1 MFFLNRPT
9 AILNLLWTKKEFGAF
24 SIRHLTTYDVD
35 EEKVLVA
42 KKIVVGDDGTIT
54 YSHITFNI
62 QHGTVVGANISFI
75 RVLSK
80 I

>member
-42 KKIVVGDDGTIT
+42 KKIVVGD
-54 YSHITFNI
+54 NI
-62 QHGTVVGANISFI
+62 QHSTWDRRRSKYFI
-75 RVLSK
+75 YARAQQDLRTN
-80 I
+80 